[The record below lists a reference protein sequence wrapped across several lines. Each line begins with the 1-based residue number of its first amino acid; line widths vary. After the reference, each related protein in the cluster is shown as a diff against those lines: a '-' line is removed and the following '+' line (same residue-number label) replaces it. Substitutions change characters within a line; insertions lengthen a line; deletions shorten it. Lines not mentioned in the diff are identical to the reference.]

1 MQKIIEN
8 LDSDKIFILGAVVTN
23 NEIEQKYKLL
33 NENYP
38 KIKRENM
45 FFIFLGKFPKMG
57 AFGAE
62 ITAGA
67 KRFLCAFGTKKHRAG
82 ACAPAR

>member
-1 MQKIIEN
+1 MNFGKFC
-8 LDSDKIFILGAVVTN
+8 LYFMFYCYFCLFS
-23 NEIEQKYKLL
+23 
-33 NENYP
+33 
-38 KIKRENM
+38 RENM

-62 ITAGA
+62 IMAGE